1 MPDST
6 APDSIGSP
14 VPRRSSIPPGL
25 SRALDVSRGL
35 AALAVVVQHARTYL
49 FADLNFLR
57 PQPLAVRAVY
67 FLTGFGHAAVMVFFV
82 LSGFLVGGS
91 ALAAIEEG
99 RFSWRRYL
107 LQRGTRLWIVLI
119 PALALTALWDRAG
132 LLIAAHPAT
141 LALHARSNAFLG
153 HPWTVEGHGLAAF
166 AGNALFLMNFLV
178 PTFGSNGSL
187 WSLANEFTYYIL
199 FPLAAIA
206 VIDRRNSRRAL
217 IAVVLFAL
225 LAWSIERDILE
236 WGAIWLMGTAVAR
249 APRLRLS
256 PRAAAALA
264 LGLGVA
270 LVGVLAYDRVAT
282 DHIAFA
288 TDALVGALLALA
300 LYALRCTRGT
310 SEPGALAAQPA
321 AQPPS
326 RVARPFLALAGFG
339 YTLYL
344 VHEPP
349 LALLREW
356 IIARPHHRWAPS
368 PAHLALGA
376 AIVMALVAYAYALS
390 RVTEA
395 RTDHVRAWLQYRLAS
410 LHPSLAPAARAA
422 QRVAEATEGF
432 TPSPTWQTLSEG

>member
-6 APDSIGSP
+6 APL
-14 VPRRSSIPPGL
+14 RRPSIPPGL

-35 AALAVVVQHARTYL
+35 AALAVVVQHTRTYL
-49 FADLNFLR
+49 FADLNLLR

-67 FLTGFGHAAVMVFFV
+67 FLAGFGHAAVMAFFV

-132 LLIAAHPAT
+132 LLIAVHPAT
-141 LALHARSNAFLG
+141 LALHARSDAFLG
-153 HPWTVEGHGLAAF
+153 HSWTVEGHGLAAF
-166 AGNALFLMNFLV
+166 VGNALFLMNLLV

-187 WSLANEFTYYIL
+187 WSLGNEFTYYVL
-199 FPLAAIA
+199 FPLAVIA
-206 VIDRRNSRRAL
+206 VIDRRDSRRAL
-217 IAVVLFAL
+217 IALVLFAL
-225 LAWSIERDILE
+225 LAWTIEREILE

-249 APRLRLS
+249 APRLQLS
-256 PRAAAALA
+256 SRAAAALA
-264 LGLGVA
+264 LGLGAA
-270 LVGVLAYDRVAT
+270 LAGVLAYDRVTAN
-282 DHIAFA
+282 HISFA
-288 TDALVGALLALA
+288 TDALVGALFALA
-300 LYALRCTRGT
+300 LYALRCTPQGT
-310 SEPGALAAQPA
+310 AEPGA

-326 RVARPFLALAGFG
+326 RLARPFVALAGFG

-356 IIARPHHRWAPS
+356 IIVRPHHRWAPS

-376 AIVMALVAYAYALS
+376 AIVVALVAYAYALS

-395 RTDHVRAWLQYRLAS
+395 RTDHVRAWLQRRLGS

-422 QRVAEATEGF
+422 QRVAEATDGF
-432 TPSPTWQTLSEG
+432 TPSPTWQTLPEG